1 MQRSIPHAFGVLV
14 LVVVMA
20 VSTACTAKSGAAG
33 VRAKLNG
40 YPDLGWSDAK
50 MNRVGAKVCAQFPNG
65 VFGDPRVAGTASDP
79 AYASYVGDPGPNG
92 SLSLPRGSGKTS
104 STPTV
109 RRPSRSRYIREPC
122 ASRHAS
128 LDRLDIP
135 STLLAGG
142 GWNDSRD
149 ELRHSDR

>member
-79 AYASYVGDPGPNG
+79 AYAAYVGDPGPKWVTFIA
-92 SLSLPRGSGKTS
+92 PWIWQDFFDAYCPKT
-104 STPTV
+104 
-109 RRPSRSRYIREPC
+109 
-122 ASRHAS
+122 
-128 LDRLDIP
+128 
-135 STLLAGG
+135 
-142 GWNDSRD
+142 
-149 ELRHSDR
+149 